1 MALLMREIIPYGR
14 QLIDK
19 DDIDAVVSVL
29 KSSFLTQGPMVPKF
43 EDLVSNH
50 VGAEYSVAV
59 NNATSALHIACL
71 ALELGPE
78 DWLWTVPN
86 TFVASAN
93 CALYCGAKVDFVD
106 IDNRAYNMCTEALEI
121 KLKSAQEYGKLPKIV
136 IPVHFAGQSC
146 DMQRIYEL
154 SKIYGFKIIEDASH
168 AIGSKYQ
175 NQWVG
180 NCRYSD
186 ITVFSFHPVK
196 IVTTGEGGMA
206 LTNNKV
212 LSNSMLKYRSHGITS
227 DQSEMQSRPK
237 NEIWNYQQIQLGFN
251 YRMTDIQAALGVSQM
266 NRLDAFVT
274 RRNEIAT
281 RYDHLLNDLP
291 ICLPWQ
297 HQDSYSSYHLYP
309 IRLDLSVIKKTQQ
322 QVYEEFHRM
331 KIMVNL
337 HYIPVYLQP
346 YYEKMGFG
354 SGYCPIAEQ
363 YYKETL
369 SIPMYPSMTNKQQDH
384 VIDSLRRI
392 ITS

>member
-1 MALLMREIIPYGR
+1 MVLLMREIIPYGR

-29 KSSFLTQGPMVPKF
+29 KSSFLTQGPMVPRF
-43 EDLVSNH
+43 EDVVSNH

-121 KLKSAQEYGKLPKIV
+121 KLKSAQEFGKLPKIV

-227 DQSEMQSRPK
+227 DKSEMQSRPK

-266 NRLDAFVT
+266 NHLNAFVA